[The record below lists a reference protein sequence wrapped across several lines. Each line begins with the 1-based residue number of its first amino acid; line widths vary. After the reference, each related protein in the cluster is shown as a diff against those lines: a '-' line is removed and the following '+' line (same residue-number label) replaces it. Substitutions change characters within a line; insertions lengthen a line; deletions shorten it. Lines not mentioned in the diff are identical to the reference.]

1 MNGAHLHLLINHAPV
16 VGLAFATAA
25 LAYALVVKHPAV
37 RQLALLL
44 TVVAG
49 LSAIGAFLTGDPAE
63 DVAEKLPDVTKA
75 MIHEHEDAADYAL
88 WTCQITAL
96 AALAA
101 LILPRARPQSTL
113 SSKLFVATLL
123 LALFTD
129 TVLAR
134 TAWLGG
140 QIRHTEIRGATP

>member
-1 MNGAHLHLLINHAPV
+1 MRPSS
-16 VGLAFATAA
+16 GLALATAC
-25 LAYALVVKHPAV
+25 LIYGLVVKTPEV
-37 RQLALLL
+37 RQLALLI

-49 LSAIGAFLTGDPAE
+49 LSAIGAFLTGEPAE
-63 DVAEKLPDVTKA
+63 DVVESLPGVTKA
-75 MIHEHEDAADYAL
+75 LIHEHEAAADYAL

-96 AALAA
+96 TALAA
-101 LILPRARPQSTL
+101 LIVPRLRPQSRL
-113 SSKLFVATLL
+113 AAKLFAATLL

-140 QIRHTEIRGATP
+140 QIRHTEIRDAVPPAS